1 MTEKKILTKLLK
13 IAKNQ
18 QKIITKLAQEEGI
31 SKFIRTMTSAWFFN
45 EGSTNG
51 FQTTSL
57 RTGIQNEGTGY
68 KVIVNAEVSDPSK
81 LNTIAYQAY
90 IRKQVVSKP
99 ELLNTT
105 LTFDVNVTKT
115 P

>member
-18 QKIITKLAQEEGI
+18 QKIITKLAQEDGML
-31 SKFIRTMTSAWFFN
+31 KFIRTMTSAWFFN
-45 EGSTNG
+45 EGSMNG

-57 RTGIQNEGTGY
+57 NTSLQNEGNGY
-68 KVIVNAEVSDPSK
+68 KVVVKAEVSDPSK

-90 IRKQVVSKP
+90 IRKQITTKP
-99 ELLNTT
+99 ELANVP